1 VASLAPRLID
11 IVEAIQRVRAEIAGV
26 TLDDFEADWRKRWLT
41 ERGLEIISEASRR
54 LSDELKARHPD
65 IPWSKVAG
73 IGNVLRHEYERVAAD
88 VLWRVAHDDLLP
100 LDEACRAELTKE
112 QAHQGQLTLDPRP
125 TLEAP
130 DDDPYLWLE
139 EIDGERA
146 LVWVDAQ
153 NAATLAR
160 FGDARF
166 AADRDTLAAIFDR
179 PDNIPLIGRRG
190 TRVFN
195 FWKDAAHPRGLW
207 RTTTLDSYRSE
218 QPEWD
223 ILLDLDALAAKEG
236 EDWTW
241 SGAATIPGSH
251 DRAIVKLSRGGA
263 DAVVLREFDI
273 ASRDFVSGGFTLPE
287 AKGGAA
293 WLDSDTLL
301 LSSAWG
307 EGMATSSGYA
317 RTVRLWRRGEDPLAA
332 PVIFETDAN
341 HMAVG
346 AEVDREAAKER
357 VVFLETIGFFDSI
370 GWLGDRTG
378 PQTRLD
384 VPTDAWLS
392 WHRGWVAVKRRT
404 SWTIG
409 GETYPGDTVL
419 GMSLAA
425 FLAGDR
431 HFIKL
436 FEPAERR
443 ALQGFFWSGGRL
455 ILSILDDLKPVFEVL
470 TPSDAG
476 WTRQLVSGLPDIGVA
491 HVWSLDVRAEEST
504 GDLLAS
510 AQDPLTPAS
519 LFLVSPLAAPQLLK
533 RAPQAFDPAGL
544 VVTRH
549 EAISEDGT
557 HVPYVQV
564 GPPGATGEAPVHL
577 SGYGGFG
584 ISQLPYYN
592 SALGKLWL
600 ERGGTG
606 VVANIRGG
614 GEFGTAWHDA
624 GRREKKRLSHD
635 DFAAVAADLVRRG
648 VTKPGCIAAEGG
660 SNGGILITNM
670 LTRYPERFG
679 ALFCTIPLIDMRRYA
694 KLHAGASWIAEYGD
708 PGNPAD
714 WEFLSRISAYHNAV
728 PGRPYP
734 PILIATSRRDDRVHP
749 GHARKMAVKLQAMG
763 YEAYFYEP
771 AAGGH
776 GYGKDNAERAA
787 FTALGYNFL
796 RRAIG
801 WGSGGEV

>member
-1 VASLAPRLID
+1 MASP
-11 IVEAIQRVRAEIAGV
+11 
-26 TLDDFEADWRKRWLT
+26 
-41 ERGLEIISEASRR
+41 
-54 LSDELKARHPD
+54 
-65 IPWSKVAG
+65 
-73 IGNVLRHEYERVAAD
+73 
-88 VLWRVAHDDLLP
+88 
-100 LDEACRAELTKE
+100 
-112 QAHQGQLTLDPRP
+112 DPRP

-139 EIDGERA
+139 EIDGQHSLA
-146 LVWVDAQ
+146 WVEAQ

-160 FGDARF
+160 FGDASF
-166 AADRDTLAAIFDR
+166 VADRDTLAAIFDR
-179 PDNIPLIGRRG
+179 PANIPLIARRG
-190 TRVFN
+190 TRLFN
-195 FWKDAAHPRGLW
+195 FWRDASHPRGLW
-207 RTTTLDSYRSE
+207 RATTLDSYRGDRPDWE
-218 QPEWD
+218 

-241 SGAATIPGSH
+241 SGAVTLPSSH
-251 DRAIVKLSRGGA
+251 DRAILMLSRGGA
-263 DAVVLREFDI
+263 DAVVLREFDL

-293 WLDSDTLL
+293 WLDRDSLL

-307 EGMATSSGYA
+307 EAMATGSGYA
-317 RTVRLWRRGEDPLAA
+317 RTVRVWRRGTDPVKA
-332 PVIFETDAN
+332 PIIFETSADR
-341 HMAVG
+341 MAVW
-346 AEVDREAAKER
+346 ADVDREVEDER
-357 VVFLETIGFFDSI
+357 VWFVERLGFFDAVVSI
-370 GWLGDRTG
+370 GNQTG
-378 PQTRLD
+378 PQTRIDL
-384 VPTDAWLS
+384 PTDVWVQ
-392 WHRGWVAVKRRT
+392 WHRGWLAARRRT
-404 SWTIG
+404 PWKVD
-409 GETYPGDTVL
+409 GETHPPDTVL
-419 GMSLAA
+419 GISFAA

-431 HFIKL
+431 HFTKL

-443 ALQGFFWSGGRL
+443 ALQGFCWSGGRL
-455 ILSILDDLKPVFEVL
+455 VLSILDNLKPVFEVL
-470 TPSDAG
+470 TPSETG
-476 WTRQLVSGLPDIGVA
+476 WARQRITGLPDIGVA
-491 HVWSLDVRAEEST
+491 HVWSLDVRTEEST
-504 GDLLAS
+504 GELLAS
-510 AQDPLTPAS
+510 AQDPLTSPS
-519 LFLVSPLAAPQLLK
+519 LYLVPPLAAPQLLK

-549 EAISEDGT
+549 EVLSEDGT
-557 HVPYVQV
+557 SVPYVQV
-564 GPPGATGEAPVHL
+564 GPPGETGDAPVHL

-592 SALGKLWL
+592 SAVGKLWL

-624 GRREKKRLSHD
+624 GRRQKKRLSHD

-648 VTKPGCIAAEGG
+648 VTRPGRIAAEGG

-694 KLHAGASWIAEYGD
+694 KLHAGASWIAEYGNPD
-708 PGNPAD
+708 DPAD
-714 WEFLSRISAYHNAV
+714 WAFLSEISAYHVAA

-734 PILIATSRRDDRVHP
+734 PILIATSWRDDRVHP
-749 GHARKMAVKLQAMG
+749 GHARKMAAKLQAMG

-801 WGSGGEV
+801 WDTT